1 MLLCHPDDI
10 NGVIWVW
17 WPGNP
22 LNLNC
27 TKASETLL
35 ERKISMAG
43 SGIES
48 RNSVEHRLPDYEPS
62 RISWCNLVDKLP
74 SVFIMNIEIK
84 LEMLLPMYS

>member
-1 MLLCHPDDI
+1 
-10 NGVIWVW
+10 
-17 WPGNP
+17 
-22 LNLNC
+22 
-27 TKASETLL
+27 
-35 ERKISMAG
+35 MAG

-84 LEMLLPMYS
+84 LEMLLPMYSKRSVHRFHTHIKDKIFISSGITENL